1 MNTAQRDELL
11 IRLDERSEVMN
22 KKLDV
27 HNGDIRALKTW
38 QARLT
43 GAFGVVAFV
52 CLIVQDELREAVTH
66 VLGG

>member
-1 MNTAQRDELL
+1 MNASQRDELL
-11 IRLDERSEVMN
+11 IRLDERCGNMVE
-22 KKLDV
+22 KLDA

-52 CLIVQDELREAVTH
+52 CLIVQDELREGILRFV
-66 VLGG
+66 GG